1 MNLMQGIVLEFSRL
15 GLVYLHLIACCVAIG
30 LVLKSDVDMVKSLL
44 RRDRAADP
52 EHTREMKSLKTVVG
66 LALAVLWATG
76 VAIVTLDAV
85 TKGGWQYF
93 ENPKIQAK
101 ILIVV
106 LLTLNGV
113 VLHNL
118 VLPWL
123 EKAGSLLNLSFHR
136 IALATFAGTVSGV
149 SWMYAAMLG
158 VGRPLS
164 WKYSLGALMAA
175 YPVLI
180 AGGFVGMLAITAW
193 CKYRKDP
200 GAFELAAAA
209 REPAHVGAR

>member
-1 MNLMQGIVLEFSRL
+1 MQEVVLEFSRL
-15 GLVYLHLIACCVAIG
+15 GLVYVHLIACCMAIA
-30 LVLKSDVDMVKSLL
+30 LVLKSDVDMVMAMIKG
-44 RRDRAADP
+44 DRASNVADMD
-52 EHTREMKSLKTVVG
+52 HMKSLKNVVVV
-66 LALAVLWATG
+66 ALGVLWATG
-76 VAIVTLDAV
+76 TAIVTLDAV
-85 TKGGWQYF
+85 SKGGWHYF
-93 ENPKIQAK
+93 ENPKLQAK

-106 LLTLNGV
+106 LLTVNGV

-123 EKAGSLLNLSFHR
+123 EKAGSLLKLSFHR

-164 WKYSLGALMAA
+164 WKYSLGEIMAA

-180 AGGFVGMLAITAW
+180 AGGFIGMLAVTAW
-193 CKYRKDP
+193 CKYRKEP
-200 GAFELAAAA
+200 GAYELAG
-209 REPAHVGAR
+209 RMPAMAHANLR

>member
-15 GLVYLHLIACCVAIG
+15 GLVYVHLIACCIAIG
-30 LVLKSDVDMVKSLL
+30 LVLKSDVAMVKAMWKG
-44 RRDRAADP
+44 DRASDLAHM
-52 EHTREMKSLKTVVG
+52 EHMKSLKTIVVM
-66 LALAVLWATG
+66 ALAVLWATG
-76 VAIVTLDAV
+76 AAIVTLDAAS
-85 TKGGWQYF
+85 KGGWQYF
-93 ENPKIQAK
+93 ANPKLQAK

-113 VLHNL
+113 VLHNM

-123 EKAGSLLNLSFHR
+123 EKAGSLLNLSFNR

-164 WKYSLGALMAA
+164 WKYSLGEIMAA

-180 AGGFVGMLAITAW
+180 AGGFVGMLAVTAW

-200 GAFELAAAA
+200 GAFELATPVHAPV
-209 REPAHVGAR
+209 RVRAH

>member
-15 GLVYLHLIACCVAIG
+15 GIVYVHLIACCVAIG
-30 LVLKSDVDMVKSLL
+30 LVMKSDVAMVRDMLKGNRS
-44 RRDRAADP
+44 ADP
-52 EHTREMKSLKTVVG
+52 AHMEQMKSLKRVVG
-66 LALAVLWATG
+66 IALAVLWATG
-76 VAIVTLDAV
+76 TAIVTLDAV
-85 TKGGWQYF
+85 TKGGWHYF
-93 ENPKIQAK
+93 DNPKLQAK

-123 EKAGSLLNLSFHR
+123 EKVGSLLDLSFNR

-164 WKYSLGALMAA
+164 WKYSLGEIMAA
-175 YPVLI
+175 YPVLVV
-180 AGGFVGMLAITAW
+180 GGFIGMLAFTAW
-193 CKYRKDP
+193 CKYRKEP
-200 GAFELAAAA
+200 AAFELA
-209 REPAHVGAR
+209 PAHARAR